1 MDTPPHAPPAPY
13 VVPAADRRGR
23 PLRIV
28 GWLAFALVLGATFRA
43 YLDPSLSLDLA
54 SFMQMCGLR

>member
-1 MDTPPHAPPAPY
+1 M
-13 VVPAADRRGR
+13 
-23 PLRIV
+23 LRIA
-28 GWLAFALVLGATFRA
+28 GWLAFALILGATFRA

>member
-1 MDTPPHAPPAPY
+1 VDTSPHAPPAPY
-13 VVPAADRRGR
+13 VVSAPDRRGR
-23 PLRIV
+23 LLRIA
-28 GWLAFALVLGATFRA
+28 GWLAFALILGATFRA